1 MPATKPRA
9 YQVYDIDWKQAVRA
23 LSDSN
28 INLASPGALVIDAVV
43 LDPYD
48 RVLLTAQTNATENGI
63 YQVNAAQTLLV
74 PAAEVYVIVL
84 SGLTVIKPLDE
95 TVPDPQPPIK
105 VTV

>member
-23 LSDSN
+23 LSDLN

-74 PAAEVYVIVL
+74 PDVDQENHCGQCIHK
-84 SGLTVIKPLDE
+84 STE
-95 TVPDPQPPIK
+95 Q
-105 VTV
+105 